1 MQLYEISPVAR
12 KLWVKKKWDEYQNTK
27 LCEVIKKAVKLY
39 EEPQDQEFD
48 DMLDKGKWKAT
59 IDRKVNYLLGR
70 APTCTDGGEGNDV
83 QDKFDKLASL
93 IRESAK
99 GILLRGSL
107 IWCVQGDGASLDPV
121 PSILYDAISV
131 YEDAEKETVFA
142 TIRKYVTVDIDKAT
156 GAESEIEMFECY
168 YKNAEGKMIRDTFCY
183 SNPQLDKS
191 ETLEDWPVFIDVGKT
206 GTAPLFAYGA
216 RILYAFDNTL
226 KHQDETTKKNT
237 KPLVEVRGYSGTDDE
252 DLSYAVDE
260 LAIVKTDGTG
270 GVTIHSR
277 TMDSAAIDTWQK
289 RLLLEW
295 NEVMSVVGKENELQ
309 YAVSGKAM
317 DRLFVDMENSA
328 QELGHTIG
336 EALKE
341 YFALLGIDVD
351 IVWNTDRPTD
361 DAATISAIAQSRGIV
376 SERTLLEQHPWV
388 SDVDEEL
395 ERLEAEKMDGFED
408 LLEPEHEEDEENGL

>member
-1 MQLYEISPVAR
+1 MQLYEISLVAR
-12 KLWVKKKWDEYQNTK
+12 KLWAKKKWDEYQETK
-27 LCEVIKKAVKLY
+27 LKKIVDDAVKLY
-39 EEPQDQEFD
+39 EEPQDSKFE

-70 APTCTDGGEGNDV
+70 APTCTNA
-83 QDKFDKLASL
+83 QDKFDALAPL
-93 IRESAK
+93 IRESAT
-99 GILLRGSL
+99 GVLLRGSV
-107 IWCVQGDGASLDPV
+107 IWLVQGDGTSLDPV

-131 YEDAEKETVFA
+131 YADATKQEVLA
-142 TIRKYVTVDIDKAT
+142 TIRKYVDVQIDEAT

-168 YKNAEGKMIRDTFCY
+168 FKGEDGGMVRDTFCY
-183 SNPQLDKS
+183 SNPQLDN
-191 ETLEDWPVFIDVGKT
+191 EEVLGDLPVFIELNKT
-206 GTAPLFAYGA
+206 GKAPLFAYGA
-216 RILYAFDNTL
+216 AILKAFDNTL
-226 KHQDETTKKNT
+226 KHQDTTVQKNT
-237 KPLVEVRGYSGTDDE
+237 KPLVEVRGYSGSDDD
-252 DLSYAVDE
+252 DLSYAVED
-260 LAIVKTDGTG
+260 LSIVKTDGTG

-277 TMDSAAIDTWQK
+277 SMDSAAIELWQK

-328 QELGHTIG
+328 QELGHVLAQ
-336 EALKE
+336 ALKV
-341 YFALLGIDVD
+341 YFALLDIDVD

-388 SDVDEEL
+388 SDVDEEIK
-395 ERLEAEKMDGFED
+395 RLEAEKVEGFED
-408 LLEPEHEEDEENGL
+408 LLDPDEEDV